1 MKNIKSL
8 QPSSKLYLDWWNNYL
23 TIETMADHY
32 FVEPEA
38 MRSLLARSKVAL
50 YAEHTNNRSHFTLN
64 NVNLHEGSY
73 NKLRNKTFSANRHAD
88 RLLSEHSA

>member
-1 MKNIKSL
+1 MKSIKSL

-38 MRSLLARSKVAL
+38 MRSLLARSKVSL
-50 YAEHTNNRSHFTLN
+50 YAEHPAHRTHFTSN
-64 NVNLHEGSY
+64 NINLHKEDCSKLK
-73 NKLRNKTFSANRHAD
+73 NKVFFANRHTD
-88 RLLSEHSA
+88 RLLSECSA

>member
-1 MKNIKSL
+1 MGNIKVL
-8 QPSSKLYLDWWNNYL
+8 QPSGKLYLDWWNNYL

-50 YAEHTNNRSHFTLN
+50 YAEHSNNRSHFTLN
-64 NVNLHEGSY
+64 NINFHKESY
-73 NKLRNKTFSANRHAD
+73 SKLKNKTFSANRHAD
-88 RLLSEHSA
+88 RLLSECSA